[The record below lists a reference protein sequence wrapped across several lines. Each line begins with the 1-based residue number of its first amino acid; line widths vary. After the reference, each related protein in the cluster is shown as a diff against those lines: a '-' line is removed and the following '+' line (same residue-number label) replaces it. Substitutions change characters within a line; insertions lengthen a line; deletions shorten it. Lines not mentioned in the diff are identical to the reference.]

1 MDVIKEGDKVS
12 ILFEAKLE
20 SGETILKTENEK
32 ALSLIVGS
40 GEIPITIEKALIDMK
55 IGDSKT
61 ITLEP
66 SEAFGPRINELI
78 IELPKEGF
86 GDNSCLDIGS
96 VVVLNSPQGKKF
108 KGTILKVEEENVT
121 VDFNH
126 PLAGRTLI
134 FSVTVVSI
142 VMT

>member
-20 SGETILKTENEK
+20 SGETILKTEDEK
-32 ALSLIVGS
+32 ALSLIVGT

-86 GDNSCLDIGS
+86 GDNSCLDMGS

-108 KGTILKVEEENVT
+108 RGTILKVEEENVT

-142 VMT
+142 DMT

>member
-1 MDVIKEGDKVS
+1 MGAIREGDKVR

-20 SGETILKTENEK
+20 TGETILKTEQDQ
-32 ALSLIVGS
+32 AMVLVVGN
-40 GEIPITIEKALIDMK
+40 GEIPISIEKALVNMK
-55 IGDSKT
+55 VGESKT

-66 SEAFGPRINELI
+66 AEAFGPRIDDLI

-86 GDNSCLDIGS
+86 GSEASLEVNST
-96 VVVLNSPQGKKF
+96 VVMNSPQGKQF
-108 KGTILKVEEENVT
+108 RGTVLKVEEKNVT

-126 PLAGRTLI
+126 PFAGKKLV

-142 VMT
+142 GAK

>member
-66 SEAFGPRINELI
+66 TEAFGPRLNELV

-108 KGTILKVEEENVT
+108 RGTILKVEQENVT

-126 PLAGRTLI
+126 PLAGKTLI

-142 VMT
+142 DMT